1 MQNRQCAILLAA
13 LSFWCFIS
21 AASLCQAERPF
32 FNAQVI
38 RIIDG
43 DTLEIQKEMKSQ
55 RVRIWGIDTP
65 EWDQP
70 YASQA
75 HLATQGLLA
84 GREVQ
89 VVPMD
94 YDGYGRLV
102 AMIIVNKKN
111 ISEELVRLGFAWV
124 HIYYCKEPICDTWQ
138 SLQERARY
146 QRLGLWND
154 VRPIAPWLWKKKHF
168 R

>member
-1 MQNRQCAILLAA
+1 MRDRQWAFLLAA
-13 LSFWCFIS
+13 LSFGFFILT
-21 AASLCQAERPF
+21 AGFCQAERPF

-43 DTLEIQKEMKSQ
+43 DTLEIQKEMKSR

-75 HLATQGLLA
+75 HQVTQGLLV

-89 VVPMD
+89 IVPMD
-94 YDGYGRLV
+94 YDVYGRLV
-102 AMIIVNKKN
+102 AMIIVDKKN
-111 ISEELVRLGFAWV
+111 ISEELIRSGLAWV
-124 HIYYCKEPICDTWQ
+124 HIFYCKEPICDTWQ
-138 SLQERARY
+138 SLQERARS

-154 VRPIAPWLWKKKHF
+154 VHPIAPWLWKKKHS